1 MMMMVMMMM
10 MMYCVRVHLEVLDK
24 YKSAIT
30 KRREAEAELNEQL
43 QNQVAADM
51 KVKHREC
58 KETEDQL
65 KLVETRLGN
74 LIVSS
79 SVTAAGL
86 SQPVVVA
93 MPTAVTWVGR
103 SEALMHLSFALC
115 VFRLTLLSRPN
126 KLGLKCPSVCTY
138 VRMDGHLWSSI
149 HRKFLRFQ

>member
-1 MMMMVMMMM
+1 MMMVMMMM

-86 SQPVVVA
+86 SQPVGCCCHA
-93 MPTAVTWVGR
+93 SGSHVGGAIR
-103 SEALMHLSFALC
+103 GVDASVLC
-115 VFRLTLLSRPN
+115 F
-126 KLGLKCPSVCTY
+126 VC
-138 VRMDGHLWSSI
+138 
-149 HRKFLRFQ
+149 F